1 MGDVVK
7 LYSKYA
13 ASNPD
18 NVLEQAVGNYKSV
31 LVLGWDAKGSLD
43 VRASTNI
50 DHKEILWLLEVF
62 KSKLVNGD
70 YSE

>member
-7 LYSKYA
+7 LYPDNA

-31 LVLGWDAKGSLD
+31 LVLGWDATGSLD

-62 KSKLVNGD
+62 KSKLVHGD
-70 YSE
+70 YAE

>member
-7 LYSKYA
+7 MYSSTA

-18 NVLEQAVGNYKSV
+18 NVLEQAIGNYGSV
-31 LVLGWDAKGSLD
+31 LVLGWDTNGNLD

-62 KSKLVNGD
+62 KSKLVRGD

>member
-7 LYSKYA
+7 LYSKDA

-31 LVLGWDAKGSLD
+31 LVLGWDAKGILD

-62 KSKLVNGD
+62 KSKLVHGD

>member
-7 LYSKYA
+7 MYSSTA

-18 NVLEQAVGNYKSV
+18 NVLEQAVGNYQSV
-31 LVLGWDAKGSLD
+31 LVLGWDAKGNLD

-62 KSKLVNGD
+62 KSKLVRGD